1 MGGVRN
7 RVDTRNKILTLEQ
20 IPKHGGLVTGYFDL
34 LRVHHAR
41 DLECVRQRLPHV
53 QLIAVVL
60 QEPGELLNQ
69 RARAEMAAAMR
80 MVDYVLIANSEDL
93 DGILERLEPSEIVR
107 LEAADLR
114 RTRHLI
120 EHVQRGQTR

>member
-1 MGGVRN
+1 M
-7 RVDTRNKILTLEQ
+7 DTRNKILTLQQ
-20 IPKHGGLVTGYFDL
+20 IPKHGEVVTGYFDL
-34 LRVHHAR
+34 LRVQHSR
-41 DLECVRQRLPHV
+41 DLECVRQRLSHAP
-53 QLIAVVL
+53 LIAVVL
-60 QEPGELLNQ
+60 QDPGELLNQ

-107 LEAADLR
+107 LDAADLR
-114 RTRHLI
+114 RTRHLV